1 MQCTTTLTGHHWG
14 MCVCVDCQSILHMF
28 IHTEVDACTLN
39 CRHNVSN
46 FSVVETKMK
55 RPLVSEGRFFPVYIY
70 GMQVGHCGHV

>member
-1 MQCTTTLTGHHWG
+1 
-14 MCVCVDCQSILHMF
+14 MF

-46 FSVVETKMK
+46 FSVVEAKMK

-70 GMQVGHCGHV
+70 GMCKWGTVIMYTDGLIFCYIPECMRHTHMAYV